1 MSSPYRDSDDVGS
14 VDAPRDA
21 GIVGDVIAQFA
32 DIYAFY
38 RELVQNSIDAG
49 TPRVE
54 IVLTYDRS
62 AQQITVEVRDRG
74 EGMTRDILENQ
85 LLVLFR
91 STKEKDDTKIG
102 KFGIGFASVLAPNPD
117 VVSVHTARDGRRL
130 TLHLYRDLTYELFDA
145 GPATQTGTTVELT
158 IAMKPNEVDEFVKKS
173 LDALHRWCRHATVPI
188 EVMQQHGEHLT
199 TTRIDKPLGLS
210 KTLVDVTKTTDDGQL
225 TVVVGLGA
233 TYTGFFNHGLML
245 HETTE
250 PLVGALAVKIQDAR
264 LGHTLSRDDVR
275 RDEHFEHALAFA
287 REVAHGALVRATE
300 ARLRELAEA
309 AKLDELEP
317 MMGAAITAGLPLDHW
332 YMPLVEPI
340 GGQKTIDLAE
350 HKYAWGSVRSSPL
363 IEALAERG
371 TPVVRCK
378 DVSLLSADIQRAIGC
393 KLADAHTVLTSIL
406 PVERTPQDE
415 VLVATL
421 MEILDHVY
429 RDPGAVVLA
438 ELVGVYVDRLAISG
452 ASCEAHVVDREE
464 ANKNPFALLG
474 RRPLVLSIGHPLV
487 HAARQHD
494 DPRLAAS
501 HLARAVLLQH
511 RLLDE
516 DRSHKIL
523 ELALKHSGVVS

>member
-1 MSSPYRDSDDVGS
+1 MTGPYRDSDAAAPA
-14 VDAPRDA
+14 DAPRDA

-49 TPRVE
+49 TPNVN
-54 IVLTYDRS
+54 IVIAYDRVT
-62 AQQITVEVRDRG
+62 QQITVEVRDRG

-145 GPATQTGTTVELT
+145 GPATQTGTTVILV
-158 IAMKPNEVDEFVKKS
+158 IAMKPPEVDAFVRAS

-188 EVMQQHGEHLT
+188 DVLAGTT
-199 TTRIDKPLGLS
+199 TTRVDKPLGLS
-210 KTLVDVTKTTDDGQL
+210 NTLVQVTKVTDAGQL
-225 TVVVGLGA
+225 TVVVGLGPS
-233 TYTGFFNHGLML
+233 YVGFFNHGLML

-250 PLVGALAVKIQDAR
+250 PLVGALSVKIQDAR

-275 RDEHFEHALAFA
+275 RDEHFEHALDFA
-287 REVAHGALVRATE
+287 RDVARNELVQATE
-300 ARLRELAEA
+300 TKLRELAEA
-309 AKLDELEP
+309 ANLDALER
-317 MMGAAITAGLPLDHW
+317 MMGAAITGGLPLSRW
-332 YMPLVEPI
+332 YMPLVEPL
-340 GGQKTIDLAE
+340 GDQKMIDLGE
-350 HKYAWGSVRSSPL
+350 HKHAWASVRASPL
-363 IEALAERG
+363 TEALAATG

-378 DVSLLSADIQRAIGC
+378 DVSLLSADVQRAIGC
-393 KLADAHTVLTSIL
+393 KLADVHTELTSIA
-406 PVERTPQDE
+406 PVDRTPQDE
-415 VLVATL
+415 ALVGKL
-421 MEILDHVY
+421 IEILDRVY
-429 RDPGAVVLA
+429 RDPGAVVFA
-438 ELVGVYVDRLAISG
+438 ELVGVHVDRLAIAGVS
-452 ASCEAHVVDREE
+452 SDAHVVDREE
-464 ANKNPFALLG
+464 AAKNPFALLG
-474 RRPLVLSIGHPLV
+474 RRPLVLSIAHPIV
-487 HAARQHD
+487 RAARQHD

-501 HLARAVLLQH
+501 HLARAVLLHH

-523 ELALKHSGVVS
+523 EIALGGLS

>member
-1 MSSPYRDSDDVGS
+1 MTGPYRDSDAAAPG
-14 VDAPRDA
+14 DAPRDA

-49 TPRVE
+49 TPSVQ
-54 IVLTYDRS
+54 IVIGYDRS

-130 TLHLYRDLTYELFDA
+130 TLHLYRDLSYELFDA
-145 GPATQTGTTVELT
+145 GPATQTGTTVALA
-158 IAMKPNEVDEFVKKS
+158 ISMKPQEVAEFARKS

-188 EVMQQHGEHLT
+188 EVVEQHGEKPV

-210 KTLVDVTKTTDDGQL
+210 KTLVEVTKTTDGGQL
-225 TVVVGLGA
+225 TVVVGIGA

-250 PLVGALAVKIQDAR
+250 PLVGAFAVKIQDAR

-275 RDEHFEHALAFA
+275 RDSHFEHAIDFA
-287 REVAHGALVRATE
+287 RDVARNELVRATE
-300 ARLRELAEA
+300 TKLRELAEA
-309 AKLDELEP
+309 ANLDGLEP
-317 MMGAAITAGLPLDHW
+317 LMGAAIAAELPLSRW
-332 YMPLVEPI
+332 YMPLVEEI
-340 GGQKTIDLAE
+340 GEQRTIDLGA
-350 HKYAWGSVRSSPL
+350 HKHAWASVRASPL
-363 IEALAERG
+363 TEALAATN

-378 DVSLLSADIQRAIGC
+378 DVSLLSADVQRAIGC
-393 KLADAHTVLTSIL
+393 KLADVHTELTSIV
-406 PVERTPQDE
+406 PVERTPHDE
-415 VLVATL
+415 ALVATL
-421 MEILDHVY
+421 IDILDRVY

-438 ELVGVYVDRLAISG
+438 DLVGVHVDRLAIAGVS
-452 ASCEAHVVDREE
+452 SEAHVVDREE
-464 ANKNPFALLG
+464 AAKNPFALLG
-474 RRPLVLSIGHPLV
+474 RRPLVLSISHPIV
-487 HAARQHD
+487 RAARKHE
-494 DPRLAAS
+494 DPRVAAS
-501 HLARAVLLQH
+501 HLARAVLLHH

-523 ELALKHSGVVS
+523 EIALGALS